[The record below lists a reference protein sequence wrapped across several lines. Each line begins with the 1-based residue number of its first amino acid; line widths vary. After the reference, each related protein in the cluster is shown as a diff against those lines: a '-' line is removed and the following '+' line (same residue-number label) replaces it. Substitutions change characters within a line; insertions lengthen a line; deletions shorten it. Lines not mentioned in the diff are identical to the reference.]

1 MIGVML
7 TSYIRAAMRRA
18 KYEILPDDNSFYGHI
33 PGFDGLYANA
43 QTLERC
49 REELE
54 DTLEDWI
61 LLGISE
67 HHALPVVDGIDLTI
81 KEIA

>member
-1 MIGVML
+1 M
-7 TSYIRAAMRRA
+7 
-18 KYEILPDDNSFYGHI
+18 SFRG
-33 PGFDGLYANA
+33 PTALGN
-43 QTLERC
+43 R

-67 HHALPVVDGIDLTI
+67 HHVLPVVDGIDLTI

>member
-1 MIGVML
+1 ML
-7 TSYIRAAMRRA
+7 TSYIRAGMRRA
-18 KYEILPDDNSFYGHI
+18 KYEILPDDSSFYGHI

-43 QTLERC
+43 ATLELC
-49 REELE
+49 RDELE